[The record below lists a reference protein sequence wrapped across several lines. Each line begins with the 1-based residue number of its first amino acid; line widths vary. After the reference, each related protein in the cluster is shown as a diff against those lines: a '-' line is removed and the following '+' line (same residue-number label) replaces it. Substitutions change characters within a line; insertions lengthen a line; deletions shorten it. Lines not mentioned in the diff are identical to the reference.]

1 MKSLRRDMAKAP
13 KTIQVPVNFNP
24 RWYQL
29 EVFQALDR
37 GIKRVFMRWH
47 RRAGKDLTCM
57 AYVGKAMVE
66 RPGIYYY
73 VLPSYA
79 QGRKIIWEGQDKQG
93 NKFLHKIPQELVVR
107 QNNQEMILELSN
119 GSIFRVVGADA
130 DKVDQ
135 LVGTNPIGIVLSEFG
150 VEDSFSKVLDF
161 FRPILK
167 ENGGWLMINGTPRG
181 RNHMYTLENKIKNNK
196 LWFFS
201 ALQTI
206 APGYPTGRYTGIQTE
221 ANIQEERDDG
231 MSEPMIEQEYGVS
244 YTATS
249 RGRIYEREIVR
260 ARKDGRIG
268 AFPHDPNILVD
279 TFWDIGVSDAT
290 SIWFTQ
296 RVGNKRMIID
306 YYEAEGKQINHFI
319 DVLRNKQYRYRTHY
333 LPHDGR
339 NRNWQNPT
347 TNAEMLEIL
356 LKDANLTSDVY
367 ACRKPGLKNDTI
379 MGVRKLL
386 SSCYFNEGT
395 THDGIEKLS
404 LYHYKLDP
412 KRDVLL
418 KEPVHDWT
426 SHCCDA
432 FGTMV
437 YAEEYEDEIY
447 EYNNEYGYGAQHN
460 DDNDFDPLDW

>member
-1 MKSLRRDMAKAP
+1 MTTQ
-13 KTIQVPVNFNP
+13 KTITVPVNFKP
-24 RWYQL
+24 RDYQL
-29 EVFQALDR
+29 EVFRALDN
-37 GIKRVFMRWH
+37 GIKRVFLRWH
-47 RRAGKDLTCM
+47 RRGGKDLTCIS
-57 AYVGKAMVE
+57 YVGKAMLE

-73 VLPSYA
+73 VLPTYA
-79 QGRKIIWEGQDKQG
+79 QGRKIIWEGMDKAG
-93 NKFLHKIPQELVVR
+93 NKFLDKIPKELVVR
-107 QNNQEMILELSN
+107 KNNQEMILELSN

-130 DKVDQ
+130 DKIDQ
-135 LVGTNPIGIVLSEFG
+135 LVGTNPIFIVLSEFG
-150 VEDSFSKVLDF
+150 VGESYAKVLDF

-167 ENGGWLMINGTPRG
+167 ENGGTLIINGTPRG
-181 RNHMYTLENKIKNNK
+181 RNHMYTLENKIKHNK
-196 LWFFS
+196 NWFFS

-206 APGYPTGRYTGIQTE
+206 APDYPTGRYTGVHSPQK
-221 ANIQEERDDG
+221 IQEERDDG

-249 RGRIYEREIVR
+249 RGRIYDKEIERC
-260 ARKDGRIG
+260 RKDGRIG

-290 SIWFTQ
+290 AIWFAQ
-296 RVGNKRMIID
+296 RIGHKRILID
-306 YYEAEGKQINHFI
+306 YYEAEGKTIPHYI
-319 DVLRNKQYRYRTHY
+319 DILRNKGYRYRTHY

-339 NRNWQNPT
+339 RRDWQSPVT
-347 TNAEMLEIL
+347 PAEALEVL
-356 LKDANLTSDVY
+356 LKDANLPSDVY
-367 ACRKPGLKNDTI
+367 ACRKPGYKNETI
-379 MGVRKLL
+379 SGVRKILH
-386 SSCYFNEGT
+386 SCYFNEGT
-395 THDGIEKLS
+395 TEQGVEMLS

-447 EYNNEYGYGAQHN
+447 EYNNAVTYRADNY
-460 DDNDFDPLDW
+460 DDNDFDPLEY